1 MQEPKS
7 NERTF
12 QGILWNTVN
21 KILDEDTSISFS
33 RVTQEQNIG
42 VGEAR
47 FADGLLFSR
56 TDSSKVILL
65 ELKDSSWDATDE
77 GLVYP
82 AMMKAFNKGYKYFVT
97 GTPRQLVIFETFK
110 EGTLLNDRKL
120 KVYNISNI
128 RKNDEVLYTGY
139 ISQITQPL
147 KLFLKDLS
155 DIVHGVKEIQW
166 DSIDK
171 LFVNKLSAYI
181 LEGSAD
187 MYDVMFDKIN
197 KDSDFKNE
205 LKKYLRDQDIFNISL
220 KFDSEEI
227 YNICQLSNYLLY
239 LKIIFYSYLQRD
251 LPELKLKV
259 LEIPEDKDKLN
270 KTLRQRFDDVL
281 KHDFE
286 LIFQKNILDDFEY
299 DAKYI
304 PSLKNNV
311 EQIRHLNFKQIDVDI
326 IGAIYNKLIDNQ
338 EQHDRGQHFT
348 NINEVDIV
356 NAFCINKET
365 KFVLDSGC
373 GAGTFIV
380 RAYVMMKRFNSNLTH
395 EELLERLWGIEIA
408 TFPAFLATMN
418 LSLLNIKTKDN
429 YPVIIRED
437 FSLVKPTSSANVIFL
452 NASHLFDVK
461 DTGGKTKKVK
471 TPEFDACVGNPPY
484 IRQELIEHKDRW
496 VKLAVAE
503 HHLKKV
509 NQQSD
514 LYVYYL
520 MHTASFL
527 KVGGRLGYV
536 VSSSWLDVSFGAGL
550 QKFLFDNFKIIAVID
565 NQKVRSFETAS
576 INTVI
581 LILEK
586 CSDRDERGNNKV
598 KFVRIFKEYDEL
610 IGNSNDSERHK
621 YLEQFVNSI
630 EKTNKAIKNENHQ
643 IIIKQQSELEKE
655 STFDGK
661 YENGNWG
668 AKYLRS
674 PEIFNKIIETAGDKL
689 IPLKN
694 ICDVVYGIKT
704 GANEF
709 FYVKDETDLVN
720 TMTDDEFKLHFGHK
734 KENSKINWKK
744 FGWYYSEMGN
754 KHYLLE
760 RFYFKP
766 LFKTQREANKL
777 EVNVKKLKYQVL
789 ICNESKLA
797 LKKVNSKLVKYIEEG
812 ESTAHKFDKRPTCAQ
827 RIKEDGT
834 QDWFNLG
841 EELFVGD
848 FIFPSKIGEKFRLI
862 DNRQAKVY
870 CDKVNYN
877 IKVKD
882 EYKNLAGL
890 IFIILNSTL
899 FRFLLDLFARQLT
912 GSQTLSDVDVNVV
925 ERTLIVDPTIL
936 KPYEKEL
943 VSLYQK
949 LKSREQLSIIDEIK
963 FDDRNRIDEIIF
975 EALGLSKNDLKD
987 LYKYQECFIT
997 EREEKS
1003 KSVKTT
1009 KVKQVIDYETSVRLA
1024 KDRFDEIRNYNKL
1037 IENTQTKPYTFY
1049 NLPAIFP
1056 KDIKSGDTNFFAA
1069 YKIYFKENNK
1079 TITINFENNNQI
1091 MLYQFFYKNL
1101 EIREGEINLPF
1112 DAEQCGKILKALE
1125 YDFNKYAH
1133 QVKNLLKTH
1142 RSKAHYLSIYRELV
1156 MGRDKNL

>member
-12 QGILWNTVN
+12 QGIIWNVVN
-21 KILDEDTSISFS
+21 NILDKDENISFS
-33 RVTQEQNIG
+33 RILQEQNIG
-42 VGEAR
+42 VGESR
-47 FADGLLFSR
+47 FADGLLE
-56 TDSSKVILL
+56 SSLDITKKVLF

-77 GLVYP
+77 TLVYD
-82 AMMKAFNKGYKYFVT
+82 AAMKAFNRGLKYFVT
-97 GTPRQLVIFETFK
+97 GTPRQLVIYETIK
-110 EGTLLNDRKL
+110 EGVPLNERKL

-128 RKNDEVLYTGY
+128 RKNVEFTYPGY
-139 ISQITQPL
+139 VTQITQPL

-155 DIVHGVKEIQW
+155 DIVHNVKEIQW

-171 LFVNKLSAYI
+171 FFVNKLSAYI
-181 LEGSAD
+181 LEGSAEMFNV
-187 MYDVMFDKIN
+187 MYDKIN
-197 KDSDFKNE
+197 EDAQLKTE

-239 LKIIFYSYLQRD
+239 LKIIFYTYLQRD

-299 DAKYI
+299 DTKYI

-311 EQIRHLNFKQIDVDI
+311 EQIRHLNFKELDADI

-356 NAFCINKET
+356 NTFCINKET

-380 RAYVMMKRFNSNLTH
+380 RAYVMLKRLNPRLTH
-395 EELLERLWGIEIA
+395 EELLERLWGVEIA

-418 LSLLNIKTKDN
+418 LSLLNIKTKEN
-429 YPVIIRED
+429 YPVIIRND
-437 FSLVKPTSSANVIFL
+437 FSHLKPTSSANVIFL
-452 NASHLFDVK
+452 NASHLFEVK

-471 TPEFDACVGNPPY
+471 VPIFDTCVGNPPY
-484 IRQELIEHKDRW
+484 IRQEKIDPDDKSRW
-496 VKLAVAE
+496 VSLAQSE
-503 HHLKKV
+503 HNLKKV

-520 MHTASFL
+520 MHTSAFL
-527 KVGGRLGYV
+527 KNGGRLGYV

-550 QKFLFDNFKIIAVID
+550 QKFLLDNFKIIAVID

-586 CSDRDERGNNKV
+586 CNDREAREKNKV
-598 KFVRIFKEYDEL
+598 KFVRVFKEYDEL
-610 IGNSNDSERHK
+610 VGNSNDTDRAK
-621 YLEQFVNSI
+621 YLERFVGGIENSS
-630 EKTNKAIKNENHQ
+630 KTIKNENYH
-643 IIIKQQSELEKE
+643 IIVKKQFDLEIE

-674 PEIFNKIIETAGDKL
+674 PEIFNKILETASNKL
-689 IPLKN
+689 QPLYKFCN
-694 ICDVVYGIKT
+694 VAYGIKT

-709 FYVKDETDLVN
+709 FYVKDNTDLVKK
-720 TMTDDEFKLHFGHK
+720 MSGDEFKLHFGHK
-734 KENSKINWKK
+734 KESSKINWEK

-760 RFYFKP
+760 RFHFKP
-766 LFKTQREANKL
+766 LFKTQREADKL
-777 EVNVKKLKYQVL
+777 EVNIKKLKYQVL
-789 ICNESKLA
+789 VCNDSIHSLR
-797 LKKVNSKLVKYIEEG
+797 KVNSKLVKYIEEG
-812 ESTAHKFDKRPTCAQ
+812 ESSKHNYDSRPTCAQ
-827 RIKEDGT
+827 RIKEDGS

-841 EELFVGD
+841 DDLFVGD

-862 DNRQAKVY
+862 DNRQTKVY

-882 EYKNLAGL
+882 KYNNLAGL

-925 ERTLIVDPTIL
+925 RRTFIVDPDIL

-943 VSLYQK
+943 VGLYQK
-949 LKSREQLSIIDEIK
+949 LKSREQLSIIDEIE
-963 FDDRNRIDEIIF
+963 FEDRNRIDEIIF
-975 EALGLSKNDLKD
+975 EALNLSKKDLKD
-987 LYKYQECFIT
+987 LYEYQKNFIT
-997 EREEKS
+997 DREEKS

-1009 KVKQVIDYETSVRLA
+1009 KVKQVVDYETSVRLA

-1037 IENTQTKPYTFY
+1037 IENRQTKPYTFY

-1069 YKIYFKENNK
+1069 YKVYFKENNK

-1101 EIREGEINLPF
+1101 EIREGTINLPL
-1112 DAEQCGKILKALE
+1112 DAEQCDKIQKALE
-1125 YDFNKYAH
+1125 YDFNKYAQ
-1133 QVKNLLKTH
+1133 QVKTLLKTH
-1142 RSKAHYLSIYRELV
+1142 RSKAHYLSVYREIV
-1156 MGRDKNL
+1156 FN

>member
-12 QGILWNTVN
+12 QGIIWNVVN
-21 KILDEDTSISFS
+21 NILEKDDSISFS
-33 RVTQEQNIG
+33 RILQEQNIG
-42 VGEAR
+42 VDESR
-47 FADGLLFSR
+47 FADGLLESSS
-56 TDSSKVILL
+56 DSSKKVLF
-65 ELKDSSWDATDE
+65 ELKNSNWDATDE
-77 GLVYP
+77 NLVYP
-82 AMMKAFNKGYKYFVT
+82 AMLKAFNKGYKYFVT
-97 GTPRQLVIFETFK
+97 GTPRQLVIYETFK
-110 EGTLLNDRKL
+110 ENTLLNDRKL

-128 RKNDEVLYTGY
+128 RNNDECTYPGY
-139 ISQITQPL
+139 VTQITQPL
-147 KLFLKDLS
+147 KIFLKDLS
-155 DIVHGVKEIQW
+155 DIVHSIKEIQW

-171 LFVNKLSAYI
+171 FFVNKLSAYI
-181 LEGSAD
+181 LEGSAEMFNV
-187 MYDVMFDKIN
+187 MYDKIN
-197 KDSDFKNE
+197 DDPHLKNE

-220 KFDSEEI
+220 KFDGEEI

-239 LKIIFYSYLQRD
+239 LKIIFYTYLQRD

-259 LEIPEDKDKLN
+259 LEIPEDKEKLN

-304 PSLKNNV
+304 PSLKDNV
-311 EQIRHLNFKQIDVDI
+311 EQIRHLNFKELDADI

-380 RAYVMMKRFNSNLTH
+380 RAYVMLKRLNPNLSH

-418 LSLLNIKTKDN
+418 LSLLDIKTKDN

-471 TPEFDACVGNPPY
+471 TPVFDTCVGNPPY
-484 IRQELIEHKDRW
+484 IRQEIIEHKDRW
-496 VKLAVAE
+496 VDLAKSE
-503 HHLKKV
+503 HQLKKV

-520 MHTASFL
+520 MHTSSFL
-527 KVGGRLGYV
+527 KNGGRLGYV

-550 QKFLFDNFKIIAVID
+550 QKFLLDNFKIIAVID

-586 CSDRDERGNNKV
+586 CDDRETREKNKV
-598 KFVRIFKEYDEL
+598 KFVRVFKDYDEL
-610 IGNSNDSERHK
+610 IGNSSDIDRAK
-621 YLEQFVNSI
+621 YLERFVGNIENVNKTTKSENYHIIVKRQFD
-630 EKTNKAIKNENHQ
+630 
-643 IIIKQQSELEKE
+643 LEIE

-674 PEIFNKIIETAGDKL
+674 PEIYNKILEIAGNKL
-689 IPLKN
+689 QPLHN
-694 ICDVVYGIKT
+694 FCNVAYGIKT

-709 FYVKDETDLVN
+709 FYVKDDTSKVKK
-720 TMTDDEFKLHFGHK
+720 MSDDEFKLHFGHK
-734 KENSKINWKK
+734 KESSKINWEK
-744 FGWYYSEMGN
+744 FGWYYSDMGK

-760 RFYFKP
+760 RFHFKP
-766 LFKTQREANKL
+766 LFKSQREADKL
-777 EVNVKKLKYQVL
+777 EVNIKKLRYQVL
-789 ICNESKLA
+789 VCNESLRS
-797 LKKVNSKLVKYIEEG
+797 LRKVNSKLVKYIEEG
-812 ESTAHKFDKRPTCAQ
+812 ESSKHNFDTRPTCAQ
-827 RIKEDGT
+827 RIKEDGS

-841 EELFVGD
+841 EDLFIGD

-862 DNRQAKVY
+862 DNRKTKVY

-877 IKVKD
+877 IKVRK
-882 EYKNLAGL
+882 EYKELSGI

-925 ERTLIVDPTIL
+925 ERTLIVDPEIL
-936 KPYEKEL
+936 KPFEKEL

-949 LKSREQLSIIDEIK
+949 LKSREQLSIIDEIT
-963 FDDRNRIDEIIF
+963 FDDRKRIDEIIF
-975 EALGLSKNDLKD
+975 EAIGLTKKDLKD
-987 LYKYQECFIT
+987 LYDYQKNFII

-1003 KSVKTT
+1003 KSVKTS
-1009 KVKQVIDYETSVRLA
+1009 KVKQNIDYETSVRLA
-1024 KDRFDEIRNYNKL
+1024 KDRFDEIRYYNEL
-1037 IENTQTKPYTFY
+1037 IKNVDSKPYIFY
-1049 NLPAIFP
+1049 NLPATFP
-1056 KDIKSGDTNFFAA
+1056 KDTAKGDSNFFAS
-1069 YKIYFKENNK
+1069 YKVLYKDNNK
-1079 TITINFENNNQI
+1079 TISVNFENNNQI
-1091 MLYQFFYKNL
+1091 LLYQFFYKKL
-1101 EIREGEINLPF
+1101 EIREGTINLPT
-1112 DAEQCGKILKALE
+1112 DAEKCGKILKALE
-1125 YDFNKYAH
+1125 FDFNKYAQ

-1142 RSKAHYLSIYRELV
+1142 RSKAHYISVYREIILH
-1156 MGRDKNL
+1156 

>member
-1 MQEPKS
+1 MIAKK
-7 NERTF
+7 F
-12 QGILWNTVN
+12 I
-21 KILDEDTSISFS
+21 IS
-33 RVTQEQNIG
+33 
-42 VGEAR
+42 AR
-47 FADGLLFSR
+47 
-56 TDSSKVILL
+56 
-65 ELKDSSWDATDE
+65 
-77 GLVYP
+77 
-82 AMMKAFNKGYKYFVT
+82 
-97 GTPRQLVIFETFK
+97 
-110 EGTLLNDRKL
+110 
-120 KVYNISNI
+120 
-128 RKNDEVLYTGY
+128 
-139 ISQITQPL
+139 
-147 KLFLKDLS
+147 
-155 DIVHGVKEIQW
+155 
-166 DSIDK
+166 
-171 LFVNKLSAYI
+171 
-181 LEGSAD
+181 
-187 MYDVMFDKIN
+187 
-197 KDSDFKNE
+197 
-205 LKKYLRDQDIFNISL
+205 
-220 KFDSEEI
+220 
-227 YNICQLSNYLLY
+227 LSNYLLY
-239 LKIIFYSYLQRD
+239 LKIIFYTYLQRD

-299 DAKYI
+299 DQKYI

-311 EQIRHLNFKQIDVDI
+311 EQIRHLNFKELDADI
-326 IGAIYNKLIDNQ
+326 IGEIYNKLIDNQ

-380 RAYVMMKRFNSNLTH
+380 RAYVMLKRLNPKLSH

-437 FSLVKPTSSANVIFL
+437 FSLIKPTSSANVIFL

-471 TPEFDACVGNPPY
+471 TPIFDVCVGNPPY

-496 VKLAVAE
+496 VDLARSE
-503 HHLKKV
+503 HQLKKV

-520 MHTASFL
+520 MHTSSFL
-527 KVGGRLGYV
+527 KDGGRLGYV

-550 QKFLFDNFKIIAVID
+550 QKFLLDNFKIITVID

-586 CSDRDERGNNKV
+586 CSDRDKREKNKI
-598 KFVRIFKEYDEL
+598 KFVRVFKDYDEL
-610 IGNSNDSERHK
+610 IGNSGDTDRVENLER
-621 YLEQFVNSI
+621 FVNNI
-630 EKTNKAIKNENHQ
+630 ENANKTIKNDNYQ
-643 IIIKQQSELEKE
+643 IIIKRQFDLEKE

-674 PEIFNKIIETAGDKL
+674 PDIYNKILEIAGNKL
-689 IPLKN
+689 QPLYN
-694 ICDVVYGIKT
+694 FCDVAYGIKT

-709 FYVKDETDLVN
+709 FYVKDDTAKVKK
-720 TMTDDEFKLHFGHK
+720 MSDDEFILHFGHK
-734 KENSKINWKK
+734 KESSKINWEK
-744 FGWYYSEMGN
+744 FGWYFSDMGK

-760 RFYFKP
+760 RFHFKP
-766 LFKTQREANKL
+766 LFKTQREADRL
-777 EVNVKKLKYQVL
+777 EVNVKNLKYQVL
-789 ICNESKLA
+789 VCNDSIHSLR
-797 LKKVNSKLVKYIEEG
+797 KVNSKLVKYIEEG
-812 ESTAHKFDKRPTCAQ
+812 ESSKHNFDTRPTCAQ
-827 RIKEDGT
+827 RIKEDGS

-841 EELFVGD
+841 ENLFVGD

-862 DNRQAKVY
+862 DNRKTKVY

-877 IKVKD
+877 IKVRK
-882 EYKNLAGL
+882 EYNELSGI

-925 ERTLIVDPTIL
+925 QRTLIVDPEIL
-936 KPYEKEL
+936 KPFEKEL

-949 LKSREQLSIIDEIK
+949 LKSREQLSIIDELT
-963 FDDRNRIDEIIF
+963 FEDRKRIDEIIF
-975 EALGLSKNDLKD
+975 EAIGLTKKGLKD
-987 LYKYQECFIT
+987 LYDYQKNFII

-1003 KSVKTT
+1003 KSVKTS
-1009 KVKQVIDYETSVRLA
+1009 KVKQNIDYETSVRLA
-1024 KDRFDEIRNYNKL
+1024 KDRFDEIKNYTEL
-1037 IENTQTKPYTFY
+1037 IKKIDSKPYVFY
-1049 NLPAIFP
+1049 NLPATFP
-1056 KDIKSGDTNFFAA
+1056 KDTSSGDSNFFAS
-1069 YKIYFKENNK
+1069 YKVQFKDNNK
-1079 TITINFENNNQI
+1079 TISVNFENNNQI
-1091 MLYQFFYKNL
+1091 LLYQFFYKKL
-1101 EIREGEINLPF
+1101 EIREGTINLPT
-1112 DAEQCGKILKALE
+1112 DAEKCGRILKTLE
-1125 YDFNKYAH
+1125 FDFNKYAQ
-1133 QVKNLLKTH
+1133 QVKTLLKTH
-1142 RSKAHYLSIYRELV
+1142 RSKAHYISVYKEIIF
-1156 MGRDKNL
+1156 

>member
-1 MQEPKS
+1 MQETKS

-12 QGILWNTVN
+12 QGIIWNVFN
-21 KILDEDTSISFS
+21 NILDKDENISFS
-33 RVTQEQNIG
+33 RILQEQNIG
-42 VGEAR
+42 IGESR
-47 FADGLLFSR
+47 FADGLLE
-56 TDSSKVILL
+56 SSVDITKKVLF
-65 ELKDSSWDATDE
+65 ELKDSNWDATDE
-77 GLVYP
+77 DLVYP
-82 AMMKAFNKGYKYFVT
+82 AMNKAFNKGFKYFVT
-97 GTPRQLVIFETFK
+97 GTPRQLVIYETFK
-110 EGTLLNDRKL
+110 ENTLLNDRKL

-128 RKNDEVLYTGY
+128 RKNVEFTYPGY
-139 ISQITQPL
+139 VTQITQPL
-147 KLFLKDLS
+147 KIFLKDLS
-155 DIVHGVKEIQW
+155 DLVHNVKEIQW

-171 LFVNKLSAYI
+171 FFVNRLSAYI
-181 LEGSAD
+181 LEGSAEMFNV
-187 MYDVMFDKIN
+187 MYDKIN
-197 KDSDFKNE
+197 EDAQLKNE

-239 LKIIFYSYLQRD
+239 LKIIFYSYLQSD
-251 LPELKLKV
+251 LPELKLKI

-286 LIFQKNILDDFEY
+286 LIFQKNILDEFEY

-304 PSLKNNV
+304 PSLKKNV
-311 EQIRHLNFKQIDVDI
+311 EQIKNLNFKELDADI

-380 RAYVMMKRFNSNLTH
+380 RAYVMLKRLNPKLTH
-395 EELLERLWGIEIA
+395 EQLLERLWGVEIA

-471 TPEFDACVGNPPY
+471 TPVFDVCVGNPPY

-496 VKLAVAE
+496 VDLAKSE
-503 HHLKKV
+503 HNLKKV

-520 MHTASFL
+520 MHTSSFL
-527 KVGGRLGYV
+527 RDGGRLGYV

-550 QKFLFDNFKIIAVID
+550 QKFLLDNFKIITVID

-586 CSDRDERGNNKV
+586 CSDREARENNKV
-598 KFVRIFKEYDEL
+598 KFVRVFKEYDEL
-610 IGNSNDSERHK
+610 IGNSNDTDRAK
-621 YLEQFVNSI
+621 YLERFVNSI
-630 EKTNKAIKNENHQ
+630 ENSSKSIKNENYH
-643 IIIKQQSELEKE
+643 IIVKKQFDLEFE
-655 STFDGK
+655 STFNGK

-674 PEIFNKIIETAGDKL
+674 PEIFNKILETAGEKL
-689 IPLKN
+689 QPLYKF
-694 ICDVVYGIKT
+694 CDVAYGIKT

-709 FYVKDETDLVN
+709 FYVKDDTNLVKK
-720 TMTDDEFKLHFGHK
+720 MSDDEFKLHFGHK
-734 KENSKINWKK
+734 KESSKINWEK

-760 RFYFKP
+760 RFHFKP
-766 LFKTQREANKL
+766 LFKTQREADKL
-777 EVNVKKLKYQVL
+777 EVNLKKLKYQVL
-789 ICNESKLA
+789 VCNESIHSLR
-797 LKKVNSKLVKYIEEG
+797 KVNSKLVKYIEEG
-812 ESTAHKFDKRPTCAQ
+812 QSSKHNYESRPTCAQ
-827 RIKEDGT
+827 RIKEDGS

-841 EELFVGD
+841 DDLFIGD

-877 IKVKD
+877 IKVRDDYHK
-882 EYKNLAGL
+882 YSGL

-899 FRFLLDLFARQLT
+899 FRFLLDLFSRQLT
-912 GSQTLSDVDVNVV
+912 GNQTLSDVDVNVV
-925 ERTLIVDPTIL
+925 ERTLIINPEIL
-936 KPYEKEL
+936 KPFEKEL
-943 VSLYQK
+943 VQLYKK
-949 LKSREQLSIIDEIK
+949 LKAREQLSIIDEIG
-963 FDDRNRIDEIIF
+963 FEDRNRIDEIIF
-975 EALGLSKNDLKD
+975 EALGLSKKDLKE
-987 LYKYQECFIT
+987 LYDYQASFIT
-997 EREEKS
+997 EREGKS

-1009 KVKQVIDYETSVRLA
+1009 KVKQNVDYETSVRLA
-1024 KDRFDEIRNYNKL
+1024 QDRFDEIKNYNSL
-1037 IENTQTKPYTFY
+1037 IKNIDTKPYVFY
-1049 NLPAIFP
+1049 NLPATFP
-1056 KDIKSGDTNFFAA
+1056 KDTSGGDSNFFAS
-1069 YKIYFKENNK
+1069 YKVHFKDNNK
-1079 TITINFENNNQI
+1079 TITVNFENNNQI
-1091 MLYQFFYKNL
+1091 LLYQFFYKKL
-1101 EIREGEINLPF
+1101 EIREGIITLPT
-1112 DAEQCGKILKALE
+1112 DADKCGKILKTLE
-1125 YDFNKYAH
+1125 YDFDKYAQ

-1142 RSKAHYLSIYRELV
+1142 RSKAHYISVYKAIIF
-1156 MGRDKNL
+1156 

>member
-1 MQEPKS
+1 MQEPTA

-12 QGILWNTVN
+12 QGIIWNVVN
-21 KILDEDTSISFS
+21 NILDVNTDISFS
-33 RVTQEQNIG
+33 RILQEQNVG
-42 VGEAR
+42 VVGSK
-47 FADGLLFSR
+47 FSDGLLYSR
-56 TDSSKVILL
+56 IDVNKKVLC
-65 ELKDSSWDATDE
+65 ELKDVDWDATDE
-77 GLVYP
+77 ALVYD
-82 AMMKAFNKGYKYFVT
+82 AAMKASNRGYKYFVT
-97 GTPRQLVIFETFK
+97 GTPRQLVIYETFK
-110 EGTLLNDRKL
+110 EGVLLNDRKL

-128 RKNDEVLYTGY
+128 RSNAEVTYPGY
-139 ISQITQPL
+139 VTQITQPI

-171 LFVNKLSAYI
+171 FFVNKLSAYI

-187 MYDVMFDKIN
+187 MYNVMYDKIN
-197 KDSDFKNE
+197 EDASFKNE
-205 LKKYLRDQDIFNISL
+205 LKIYLRDQDIFNISL
-220 KFDSEEI
+220 KFDGEEI

-239 LKIIFYSYLQRD
+239 LKIIFYTYLQRD
-251 LPELKLKV
+251 VPDLKLKV

-299 DAKYI
+299 DDKYI

-311 EQIRHLNFKQIDVDI
+311 EQIRHLNFKELDADI

-356 NAFCINKET
+356 NAFCINKNT
-365 KFVLDSGC
+365 KLVLDSGC

-380 RAYVMMKRFNSNLTH
+380 RAYVMLKKLNPDLTH

-418 LSLLNIKTKDN
+418 LSLMDIKTKDN
-429 YPVIIRED
+429 YPVIVRED
-437 FSLVKPTSSANVIFL
+437 FSLIKPTSSANVIFL

-461 DTGGKTKKVK
+461 DTGGKSRKVK
-471 TPEFDACVGNPPY
+471 VPIFDACVGNPPY

-496 VKLAVAE
+496 VNLAKAE
-503 HHLKKV
+503 HRLKKI

-527 KVGGRLGYV
+527 KDGGRLGYV
-536 VSSSWLDVSFGAGL
+536 ISSSWLDVSFGTGL
-550 QKFLFDNFKIIAVID
+550 QKFLLDNFKIIAIID

-586 CSDRDERGNNKV
+586 CSERDEIEKNKV
-598 KFVRIFKEYDEL
+598 KFVRIFKEYDEF
-610 IGNSNDSERHK
+610 IGNSNDKERID
-621 YLEQFVNSI
+621 YLLKFVNRI
-630 EKTNKAIKNENHQ
+630 EKTDKLTKNDDYQ
-643 IIIKQQSELEKE
+643 IIVKQQIDLERE

-674 PEIFNKIIETAGDKL
+674 PEIYNKIIEIAGDKFVSL
-689 IPLKN
+689 QTV
-694 ICDVVYGIKT
+694 CDVKRGFTT

-709 FYVKDETDLVN
+709 FYVKDDTRLVDK
-720 TMTDDEFKLHFGHK
+720 MTDEEFKLHFGHTK
-734 KENSKINWKK
+734 ANSKINWEKY
-744 FGWYYSEMGN
+744 GWYYSEMGN

-766 LFKTQREANKL
+766 LFKTQKEADRL
-777 EVNVKKLKYQVL
+777 EVSLNKLKYQVL
-789 ICNESKLA
+789 ICNESKQA
-797 LKKVNSKLVKYIEEG
+797 LRKVNSKLVKYIEVA
-812 ESTAHKFDKRPTCAQ
+812 ESTAHKLDKRPTSIQ
-827 RIKEDGT
+827 RIKEDGS

-841 EELFVGD
+841 EELFIGD

-877 IKVKD
+877 IKVKND
-882 EYKNLAGL
+882 YKKFSGL

-912 GSQTLSDVDVNVV
+912 GNQTLSDVDVNVV
-925 ERTLIVDPTIL
+925 ERTLIFDPEIL
-936 KPYEKEL
+936 VPYEKEL
-943 VSLYQK
+943 ASLYQK
-949 LKSREQLSIIDEIK
+949 LKAREQLSIINELK
-963 FDDRNRIDEIIF
+963 FDDRISIDEIIF
-975 EALGLSKNDLKD
+975 AALGLNKQDLID
-987 LYKYQECFIT
+987 LYEYQKNFII

-1009 KVKQVIDYETSVRLA
+1009 KTKQIVDYETAVRLA
-1024 KDRFDEIRNYNKL
+1024 KDRFDAIRNYNQLMKN
-1037 IENTQTKPYTFY
+1037 IETKPYTFY
-1049 NLPAIFP
+1049 TLPATFP
-1056 KDIKSGDTNFFAA
+1056 KDLKGGDSNFFGS
-1069 YKIYFKENNK
+1069 YKIHFKDNNK
-1079 TITINFENNNQI
+1079 TITVNFENNNQI
-1091 MLYQFFYKNL
+1091 ALYQFFYKKL
-1101 EIREGEINLPF
+1101 EIKEGTMNLPV
-1112 DAEQCGKILKALE
+1112 DADKCGTILKTLE
-1125 YDFNKYAH
+1125 YDFNKYAQ
-1133 QVKNLLKTH
+1133 QVKSLLKTH
-1142 RSKAHYLSIYRELV
+1142 RSKAHYISVYREILLGEV
-1156 MGRDKNL
+1156 

>member
-1 MQEPKS
+1 MQTPKS

-21 KILDEDTSISFS
+21 KILDEDNSIFFS
-33 RVTQEQNIG
+33 KVIQEPNIG

-56 TDSSKVILL
+56 TDSSKVVLL

-128 RKNDEVLYTGY
+128 RKNDEILFPAY
-139 ISQITQPL
+139 IAQISQPL
-147 KLFLKDLS
+147 KIFLQDLS
-155 DIVHGVKEIQW
+155 DIVHGLKEIQW

-171 LFVNKLSAYI
+171 FFVNKLSAYI
-181 LEGSAD
+181 LEGSAEMFNV
-187 MYDVMFDKIN
+187 MYDKIN
-197 KDSDFKNE
+197 KDVNFKKE
-205 LKKYLRDQDIFNISL
+205 LKKYLKDQDIFNITL

-227 YNICQLSNYLLY
+227 YNICQLANYLLY
-239 LKIIFYSYLQRD
+239 LKIIFYSYLQR
-251 LPELKLKV
+251 ELSELNLKT
-259 LEIPEDKDKLN
+259 LEIPEEKDKLN

-281 KHDFE
+281 KHDYE

-304 PSLKNNV
+304 PSLKHNV
-311 EQIRHLNFKQIDVDI
+311 EQIRHLNFKQLDADI
-326 IGAIYNKLIDNQ
+326 IGSIYNKLIDNQ

-356 NAFCINKET
+356 NTFCINEKT

-380 RAYVMMKRFNSNLTH
+380 RAYVMMKKFNPQLKH

-418 LSLLNIKTKDN
+418 LSLLDIKCKDN

-437 FSLVKPTSSANVIFL
+437 FSLVKPTSSANVMFL
-452 NASHLFDVK
+452 NASQLFEVK

-471 TPEFDACVGNPPY
+471 IPEFDACVGNPPY
-484 IRQELIEHKDRW
+484 IRQELIEHKERW
-496 VKLAVAE
+496 VKLAITE
-503 HHLKKV
+503 HNLKKV
-509 NQQSD
+509 NRQSD

-527 KVGGRLGYV
+527 KDGGRLGYV
-536 VSSSWLDVSFGAGL
+536 ISSSWLDVAFGAGL
-550 QKFLFDNFKIIAVID
+550 QKFLLDNFKIVAIID
-565 NQKVRSFETAS
+565 NQKTRSFETAS

-586 CSDRDERGNNKV
+586 CSDRDKRENNKV
-598 KFVRIFKEYDEL
+598 KFVRVFKEYDEL
-610 IGNSNDSERHK
+610 IGNSNDPERHK
-621 YLEQFVNSI
+621 YLERFINSI
-630 EKTNKAIKNENHQ
+630 EKTNKSTKNENYQ
-643 IIIKQQSELEKE
+643 IIIKQQRELEKE

-674 PEIFNKIIETAGDKL
+674 PEIFNKIIETVGNKL

-694 ICDVVYGIKT
+694 ICDVGYGIKT

-709 FYVKDETDLVN
+709 FYVKDDTDLIKK
-720 TMTDDEFKLHFGHK
+720 MTDDEFQLHFGHK
-734 KENSKINWKK
+734 KESSKINWEKY
-744 FGWYYSEMGN
+744 GWYYSEMGK
-754 KHYLLE
+754 KHYLME

-766 LFKTQREANKL
+766 LFKTQKEADKL
-777 EVNVKKLKYQVL
+777 EVNIKKLKYRVL
-789 ICNESKLA
+789 ICNETKLA
-797 LKKVNSKLVKYIEEG
+797 LKKVNSRLIKYIEEA
-812 ESTAHKFDKRPTCAQ
+812 ESPAHKIDKRPTCAQ
-827 RIKEDGT
+827 RKKEDGT

-841 EELFVGD
+841 EEIFVGD
-848 FIFPSKIGEKFRLI
+848 FIFPSKIGEKFRLV
-862 DNRQAKVY
+862 DNRQSKVY

-877 IKVKD
+877 IKVK
-882 EYKNLAGL
+882 ENYKNFSGL

-899 FRFLLDLFARQLT
+899 FRFLLDLFSRQLT

-925 ERTLIVDPTIL
+925 DRTLIVNPEIL
-936 KPYEKEL
+936 KPFEKEL
-943 VSLYQK
+943 VKLYQN
-949 LKSREQLSIIDEIK
+949 LKSREQLSIIDEI
-963 FDDRNRIDEIIF
+963 IF
-975 EALGLSKNDLKD
+975 ESLGLSKNDLKN
-987 LYKYQECFIT
+987 LYEYQINFIKS
-997 EREEKS
+997 RELKS

-1009 KVKQVIDYETSVRLA
+1009 KVKQEIDYETSVRLA
-1024 KDRFDEIRNYNKL
+1024 KDRFYEIRNYNVL
-1037 IENTQTKPYTFY
+1037 IENMQTKPYTFY

-1056 KDIKSGDTNFFAA
+1056 KDIKSGDTNFFST
-1069 YKIYFKENNK
+1069 YKVFYKENNR

-1091 MLYQFFYKNL
+1091 QLYNFFYKNL
-1101 EIREGEINLPF
+1101 EIREGKVNLPL
-1112 DAEQCGKILKALE
+1112 DAEHCCKILKVLE
-1125 YDFNKYAH
+1125 YDFNKYS
-1133 QVKNLLKTH
+1133 QQLKNLLKTH
-1142 RSKAHYLSIYRELV
+1142 RSKAHYLSVYREIVLD
-1156 MGRDKNL
+1156 RLD

>member
-1 MQEPKS
+1 MQDTKS

-12 QGILWNTVN
+12 QGIIWNVIN
-21 KILDEDTSISFS
+21 NILDKDETISFS
-33 RVTQEQNIG
+33 RILQEQNIG
-42 VGEAR
+42 VGESR
-47 FADGLLFSR
+47 FADGLLE
-56 TDSSKVILL
+56 SSLDITKKVLF
-65 ELKDSSWDATDE
+65 ELKDSNWDATDE
-77 GLVYP
+77 DLVYP
-82 AMMKAFNKGYKYFVT
+82 AMNKAFNKGFKYFVT
-97 GTPRQLVIFETFK
+97 GTPRQLVIYETFK
-110 EGTLLNDRKL
+110 ENTLLNDRKL

-128 RKNDEVLYTGY
+128 RKNVEFTYPGY
-139 ISQITQPL
+139 VTQITQPL
-147 KLFLKDLS
+147 KIFLKDLS
-155 DIVHGVKEIQW
+155 DIVHNVKEIQW

-171 LFVNKLSAYI
+171 FFVNKLSAYI
-181 LEGSAD
+181 LEGSAEMFNV
-187 MYDVMFDKIN
+187 MYDKIN
-197 KDSDFKNE
+197 EDAQLKNE
-205 LKKYLRDQDIFNISL
+205 LKKYLRDQDIFNITL

-239 LKIIFYSYLQRD
+239 LKIIFYTYLQRD

-286 LIFQKNILDDFEY
+286 LIFQKNILDEFEY

-311 EQIRHLNFKQIDVDI
+311 EQIRHLNFKELDADI

-380 RAYVMMKRFNSNLTH
+380 RAYVMLKRLNPKLTH

-471 TPEFDACVGNPPY
+471 TPVFDACVGNPPY

-496 VKLAVAE
+496 VKLALSE
-503 HHLKKV
+503 HQLKKV

-520 MHTASFL
+520 MHTSAFL
-527 KVGGRLGYV
+527 RNGGRLGYV

-550 QKFLFDNFKIIAVID
+550 QKFLLDNFKIIAIID

-586 CSDRDERGNNKV
+586 CMDRETREKNKV
-598 KFVRIFKEYDEL
+598 KFVRVFKEYDEL
-610 IGNSNDSERHK
+610 IGNSSDNNRAK
-621 YLEQFVNSI
+621 YLERFVNNI
-630 EKTNKAIKNENHQ
+630 EDSSKTIKNENYH
-643 IIIKQQSELEKE
+643 IIVKKQFDLENE

-674 PEIFNKIIETAGDKL
+674 PEIYSKIINIAGEKL
-689 IPLKN
+689 LPLKE
-694 ICDVVYGIKT
+694 ICDVRRGFTT
-704 GANEF
+704 GANDF
-709 FYVKDETDLVN
+709 FYVKDDTDLVN
-720 TMTDDEFKLHFGHK
+720 MMTDDEFKLHFGHK
-734 KENSKINWKK
+734 KENSKINWEK

-766 LFKTQREANKL
+766 LFKTQREADKL
-777 EVNVKKLKYQVL
+777 EVNVKKLKHQVFV
-789 ICNESKLA
+789 CNESKKE
-797 LKKVNSKLVKYIEEG
+797 LKKVNARVVKYINDA
-812 ESTAHKFDKRPTCAQ
+812 ESAPFEFQKLPTSMQ
-827 RIKEDGT
+827 RIKEDGSR
-834 QDWFNLG
+834 DWFNLG
-841 EELFVGD
+841 NDLFIGD
-848 FIFPSKIGEKFRLI
+848 FIFPSKIGERFRLV
-862 DNRQAKVY
+862 DNRKTKIY

-877 IKVKD
+877 VKVKSIYK
-882 EYKNLAGL
+882 EYSDV
-890 IFIILNSTL
+890 IFLLMNSTL
-899 FRFLLDLFARQLT
+899 FRYLLDLFSRQMVVKI
-912 GSQTLSDVDVNVV
+912 SDVDVNVLQK
-925 ERTLIVDPTIL
+925 TLIPNPALFTKDKKLI
-936 KPYEKEL
+936 
-943 VSLYQK
+943 SNMIQK
-949 LKSREQLSIIDEIK
+949 LKSREQLPIYDEVIQK
-963 FDDRNRIDEIIF
+963 DRIELDKYIF
-975 EALGLSKNDLKD
+975 NVLGLDEPDLKI
-987 LYKYQECFIT
+987 LYKEACDYVF
-997 EREEKS
+997 ERKEKS
-1003 KSVKTT
+1003 ESLVT
-1009 KVKQVIDYETSVRLA
+1009 KKEKKNVDYETSVRLA
-1024 KDRFDEIRNYNKL
+1024 QDRFDEIKNYNDL
-1037 IENTQTKPYTFY
+1037 IKNLDTKPYVFY
-1049 NLPAIFP
+1049 NLPATFP
-1056 KDIKSGDTNFFAA
+1056 KDTKGGDSNFFAS
-1069 YKIYFKENNK
+1069 YKVHFKDNNK

-1091 MLYQFFYKNL
+1091 LLYQFFYKKL
-1101 EIREGEINLPF
+1101 EIREGTINLPT
-1112 DAEQCGKILKALE
+1112 DAEKCGKILKTLE
-1125 YDFNKYAH
+1125 YDFDKYAQ
-1133 QVKNLLKTH
+1133 QVKTLLKTH
-1142 RSKAHYLSIYRELV
+1142 RSKAHYISVYKAIIF
-1156 MGRDKNL
+1156 N

>member
-1 MQEPKS
+1 M
-7 NERTF
+7 
-12 QGILWNTVN
+12 
-21 KILDEDTSISFS
+21 
-33 RVTQEQNIG
+33 
-42 VGEAR
+42 
-47 FADGLLFSR
+47 
-56 TDSSKVILL
+56 
-65 ELKDSSWDATDE
+65 
-77 GLVYP
+77 
-82 AMMKAFNKGYKYFVT
+82 FNV
-97 GTPRQLVIFETFK
+97 
-110 EGTLLNDRKL
+110 
-120 KVYNISNI
+120 
-128 RKNDEVLYTGY
+128 
-139 ISQITQPL
+139 
-147 KLFLKDLS
+147 
-155 DIVHGVKEIQW
+155 
-166 DSIDK
+166 
-171 LFVNKLSAYI
+171 
-181 LEGSAD
+181 
-187 MYDVMFDKIN
+187 MYDKIN
-197 KDSDFKNE
+197 EDAQLKNE
-205 LKKYLRDQDIFNISL
+205 LKKYLRDQDIFNITL

-239 LKIIFYSYLQRD
+239 LKIIFYTYLQRD

-286 LIFQKNILDDFEY
+286 LIFQKNILDEFEY

-311 EQIRHLNFKQIDVDI
+311 EQIRHLNFKELDADI

-380 RAYVMMKRFNSNLTH
+380 RAYVMLKRLNPKLTH

-471 TPEFDACVGNPPY
+471 TPVFDACVGNPPY

-496 VKLAVAE
+496 VKLALSE
-503 HHLKKV
+503 HQLKKV

-520 MHTASFL
+520 MHTSAFL
-527 KVGGRLGYV
+527 RNGGRLGYV

-550 QKFLFDNFKIIAVID
+550 QKFLLDNFKIIAIID

-586 CSDRDERGNNKV
+586 CMDRETREKNKV
-598 KFVRIFKEYDEL
+598 KFVRVFKEYDEL
-610 IGNSNDSERHK
+610 IGNSSDNNRAK
-621 YLEQFVNSI
+621 YLERFVNNI
-630 EKTNKAIKNENHQ
+630 EDSSKTIKNENYH
-643 IIIKQQSELEKE
+643 IIVKKQFDLENE

-674 PEIFNKIIETAGDKL
+674 PEIYSKIINIAGEKL
-689 IPLKN
+689 LPLKE
-694 ICDVVYGIKT
+694 ICDVRRGFTT
-704 GANEF
+704 GANDF
-709 FYVKDETDLVN
+709 FYVKDDTDLVN
-720 TMTDDEFKLHFGHK
+720 MMTDDEFKLHFGHK
-734 KENSKINWKK
+734 KENSKINWEK

-766 LFKTQREANKL
+766 LFKTQREADKL
-777 EVNVKKLKYQVL
+777 EVNVKKLKHQVFV
-789 ICNESKLA
+789 CNESKKE
-797 LKKVNSKLVKYIEEG
+797 LKKVNARVVKYINDA
-812 ESTAHKFDKRPTCAQ
+812 ESAPFEFQKLPTSMQ
-827 RIKEDGT
+827 RIKEDGSR
-834 QDWFNLG
+834 DWFNLG
-841 EELFVGD
+841 NDLFIGD
-848 FIFPSKIGEKFRLI
+848 FIFPSKIGERFRLV
-862 DNRQAKVY
+862 DNRKTKIY

-877 IKVKD
+877 VKVKSIYK
-882 EYKNLAGL
+882 EYSDV
-890 IFIILNSTL
+890 IFLLMNSTL
-899 FRFLLDLFARQLT
+899 FRYLLDLFSRQMVVKI
-912 GSQTLSDVDVNVV
+912 SDVDVNVLQK
-925 ERTLIVDPTIL
+925 TLIPNPALFTKDKKLI
-936 KPYEKEL
+936 
-943 VSLYQK
+943 SNMIQK
-949 LKSREQLSIIDEIK
+949 LKSREQLPIYDEVIQK
-963 FDDRNRIDEIIF
+963 DRIELDKYIF
-975 EALGLSKNDLKD
+975 NVLGLDEPDLKI
-987 LYKYQECFIT
+987 LYKEACDYVF
-997 EREEKS
+997 ERKEKS
-1003 KSVKTT
+1003 ESLVT
-1009 KVKQVIDYETSVRLA
+1009 KKEKKNVDYETSVRLA
-1024 KDRFDEIRNYNKL
+1024 QDRFDEIKNYNDL
-1037 IENTQTKPYTFY
+1037 IKNLDTKPYVFY
-1049 NLPAIFP
+1049 NLPATFP
-1056 KDIKSGDTNFFAA
+1056 KDTKGGDSNFFAS
-1069 YKIYFKENNK
+1069 YKVHFKDNNK

-1091 MLYQFFYKNL
+1091 LLYQFFYKKL
-1101 EIREGEINLPF
+1101 EIREGTINLPT
-1112 DAEQCGKILKALE
+1112 DAEKCGKILKTLE
-1125 YDFNKYAH
+1125 YDFDKYAQ
-1133 QVKNLLKTH
+1133 QVKTLLKTH
-1142 RSKAHYLSIYRELV
+1142 RSKAHYISVYKAIIF
-1156 MGRDKNL
+1156 N

>member
-1 MQEPKS
+1 MQESKS

-21 KILDEDTSISFS
+21 KILDEDTRISFS

-42 VGEAR
+42 VDEPR

-65 ELKDSSWDATDE
+65 ELKDTSWDATDE

-128 RKNDEVLYTGY
+128 RKNDEVLYPGY
-139 ISQITQPL
+139 ITQISQPL
-147 KLFLKDLS
+147 KIFLKDLS
-155 DIVHGVKEIQW
+155 DIVHGIKEIQW

-171 LFVNKLSAYI
+171 FFVNKLSAYI
-181 LEGSAD
+181 LEGSAEMFNV
-187 MYDVMFDKIN
+187 MYDKIN
-197 KDSDFKNE
+197 NDSYFKNE

-227 YNICQLSNYLLY
+227 YNICQLANYLLY

-259 LEIPEDKDKLN
+259 LEIPEDKEKLN

-311 EQIRHLNFKQIDVDI
+311 EQIRHLNFKQLDVDI
-326 IGAIYNKLIDNQ
+326 IGSIYNKLIDNQ

-356 NAFCINKET
+356 NAFCINEDT

-380 RAYVMMKRFNSNLTH
+380 RAYVMLKKLNPKLTH

-418 LSLLNIKTKDN
+418 LSLLDIKTKDN

-484 IRQELIEHKDRW
+484 IRQELIENKNRW

-503 HHLKKV
+503 HLLKKV

-527 KVGGRLGYV
+527 KDGGRLGYV

-550 QKFLFDNFKIIAVID
+550 QKFLLDNFKIIAVID
-565 NQKVRSFETAS
+565 NQKTRSFETAS

-586 CSDRDERGNNKV
+586 CSERNEREKNRV
-598 KFVRIFKEYDEL
+598 KFVRVFKEYDEL
-610 IGNSNDSERHK
+610 IGNSNDPERHK
-621 YLEQFVNSI
+621 YLERFVSRI
-630 EKTNKAIKNENHQ
+630 EKTNKATKSENHQ
-643 IIIKQQSELEKE
+643 IIVKQQSELEKE

-694 ICDVVYGIKT
+694 VCDVAYGIKT

-709 FYVKDETDLVN
+709 FYVKDDTEFVKK
-720 TMTDDEFKLHFGHK
+720 MTDEEFKLHFGHK
-734 KENSKINWKK
+734 KESSKINWEK

-754 KHYLLE
+754 KHYLME

-766 LFKTQREANKL
+766 LFKTQKEADKL
-777 EVNVKKLKYQVL
+777 EINIKKLKYRVL

-841 EELFVGD
+841 EELFIGD
-848 FIFPSKIGEKFRLI
+848 FIFPSKIGERFRLI
-862 DNRQAKVY
+862 DNRISKIY

-877 IKVKD
+877 IKVRQEFSSYSD
-882 EYKNLAGL
+882 I
-890 IFIILNSTL
+890 IFLLMNSTL
-899 FRFLLDLFARQLT
+899 FRYFLDLFSRQMVIKV
-912 GSQTLSDVDVNVV
+912 SDVDVNVV
-925 ERTLIVDPTIL
+925 ERTLIPNPKL
-936 KPYEKEL
+936 FEKHIKEITQL
-943 VSLYQK
+943 IK
-949 LKSREQLSIIDEIK
+949 RLKSREQLTIYEEVKQKDRFELDRLIFTVFGLDE
-963 FDDRNRIDEIIF
+963 DS
-975 EALGLSKNDLKD
+975 LNDL
-987 LYKYQECFIT
+987 YT
-997 EREEKS
+997 EACNYVFDRKEKS
-1003 KSVKTT
+1003 ESLVT
-1009 KVKQVIDYETSVRLA
+1009 KKGKKVVDYETSIRLA
-1024 KDRFDEIRNYNKL
+1024 KDRFGEIRNYNKL
-1037 IENTQTKPYTFY
+1037 IENTQTKPYAFY
-1049 NLPAIFP
+1049 NLAAIFP

-1069 YKIYFKENNK
+1069 YKIYYKENNK

-1091 MLYQFFYKNL
+1091 LLYQFFYKNL
-1101 EIREGEINLPF
+1101 EIREGTINFPLDP
-1112 DAEQCGKILKALE
+1112 EQCGKILKALE
-1125 YDFNKYAH
+1125 YDFNKYAQ

-1142 RSKAHYLSIYRELV
+1142 RSKAHYMSVYREIVL
-1156 MGRDKNL
+1156 N